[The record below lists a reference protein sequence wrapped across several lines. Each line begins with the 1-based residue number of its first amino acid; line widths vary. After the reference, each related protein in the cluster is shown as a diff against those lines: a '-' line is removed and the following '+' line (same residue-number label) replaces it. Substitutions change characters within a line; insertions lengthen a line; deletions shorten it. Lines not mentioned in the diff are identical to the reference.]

1 MKKENMFLWCEKYR
15 PSTIDECILP
25 ETQKNTF
32 KDFVK
37 KGEIPNMLLC
47 GTAGVGKTTVAR
59 ALCEEMGC
67 DYIIINSSL
76 ESGIDTLRTKI
87 QQFCSSVSFSG
98 GTKVVILDEFD
109 HANCMGGEQLIF
121 VYENGELVER
131 SLQSLVG
138 SQLTIPSID
147 NDGNPVLDEGYV
159 IETGEKELFEVEFDD
174 GTIMYCTEDHQFF
187 NKDMEEVNIDEFE
200 YLKCINLSKMVN
212 TPKVGYVV

>member
-1 MKKENMFLWCEKYR
+1 
-15 PSTIDECILP
+15 
-25 ETQKNTF
+25 
-32 KDFVK
+32 
-37 KGEIPNMLLC
+37 
-47 GTAGVGKTTVAR
+47 
-59 ALCEEMGC
+59 
-67 DYIIINSSL
+67 
-76 ESGIDTLRTKI
+76 
-87 QQFCSSVSFSG
+87 
-98 GTKVVILDEFD
+98 
-109 HANCMGGEQLIF
+109 MGGEQLIF

-138 SQLTIPSID
+138 SQLSIPSID

-212 TPKVGYVV
+212 NPKVGYAV